1 VNFFNLPNA
10 AGGLNMMANSM
21 PGLSMPSLPSTIAG
35 EANLRLPAGM
45 LAQKAMPMANSL
57 PMSSL
62 AMAMMG
68 AANPEQQEMPMMQM
82 PQVQA
87 ANAGKDAQAFAQ
99 QYGLDALLQRQSMN
113 DNMMRQRMQGLLA
126 LLGGQ

>member
-1 VNFFNLPNA
+1 VNFFNTTNP

-21 PGLSMPSLPSTIAG
+21 PGLRMPMTPSTVPGMANLQAPVGAFNLPSG
-35 EANLRLPAGM
+35 GMSQMQMANLATGL
-45 LAQKAMPMANSL
+45 
-57 PMSSL
+57 
-62 AMAMMG
+62 MG
-68 AANPEQQEMPMMQM
+68 EANPEQQEMPMMQM
-82 PQVQA
+82 PQLQA

>member
-1 VNFFNLPNA
+1 
-10 AGGLNMMANSM
+10 MMANSM
-21 PGLSMPSLPSTIAG
+21 PGLRMPSLPSTIAG

-57 PMSSL
+57 PMANL
-62 AMAMMG
+62 AMALMG

-82 PQVQA
+82 PQMQA
-87 ANAGKDAQAFAQ
+87 VNAGKDAQAFAQ